1 MKRAVLVN
9 PGRRNFGELQRDG
22 NHTDDNVNKPESFK
36 HQKLEVRQMRICQYD
51 KGPFHSAN
59 ASSQ

>member
-22 NHTDDNVNKPESFK
+22 NHTDDNVNKPKALSTKTGSKTNEN
-36 HQKLEVRQMRICQYD
+36 MPI
-51 KGPFHSAN
+51 G
-59 ASSQ
+59 